1 VSPVLVKQCG
11 GCGSAAP
18 AGQCAR
24 GLGALGALPLF
35 CDHLAGALA
44 ALRGGV
50 QARFREQAQGMTNA
64 EHRAGWRPQRRRF
77 RCAALL
83 QM

>member
-1 VSPVLVKQCG
+1 VDVGPLRPR
-11 GCGSAAP
+11 GSVH
-18 AGQCAR
+18 G

-64 EHRAGWRPQRRRF
+64 VHRAGWRPQRRRF